1 MPRESRASSTP
12 CPVVRNLERRW
23 NTGSPARSRAM
34 TAERYPPT
42 LVTQQCQQLPK
53 NFFTIFVGRIFT
65 VPIEPAFT
73 NALIG

>member
-1 MPRESRASSTP
+1 
-12 CPVVRNLERRW
+12 
-23 NTGSPARSRAM
+23 M